1 MLSDKCSHGVAWG
14 DECCE
19 CQLVWDRELVR
30 RWKPEV
36 EAAERRI
43 ASARKYSDD
52 DHTINEG
59 ECHE

>member
-1 MLSDKCSHGVAWG
+1 MLGETCGHGVKWG
-14 DECCE
+14 DECRE

-43 ASARKYSDD
+43 AESENRETEAPA
-52 DHTINEG
+52 
-59 ECHE
+59 

>member
-1 MLSDKCSHGVAWG
+1 MKMIGDKCSHGVKWG
-14 DECCE
+14 DECRE

-43 ASARKYSDD
+43 RATEVAMIKTEYV
-52 DHTINEG
+52 EVKA
-59 ECHE
+59 

>member
-1 MLSDKCSHGVAWG
+1 MTELGKTCGHGVAW
-14 DECCE
+14 DRDCPE

-43 ASARKYSDD
+43 EEMEREA
-52 DHTINEG
+52 E
-59 ECHE
+59 E

>member
-1 MLSDKCSHGVAWG
+1 MLGDKCSHGVKWG
-14 DECCE
+14 DECKE

-43 ASARKYSDD
+43 REAIEALEV
-52 DHTINEG
+52 EG
-59 ECHE
+59 EKG